1 MGRAWEARRGGDV
14 NPANQ
19 LVDFGPASRAK
30 AALSSAWYAAAV
42 RGDSATADRLLRD
55 AGIATHGKT
64 SKVGVSPDSVPPDGG
79 GSFPASRVL
88 SITHASQN
96 TGYFCGPA
104 TGYMIIRYLHGTGF
118 TSRYDGSQPGQAGL
132 ANANHMR
139 TDINKSTEWATGY
152 FVRGA
157 NRWNGDSYY
166 VQVPKPSSLASVI
179 TYSVG
184 AAGKPMAADTVE
196 FAGGVHYNNHP
207 TSKTIGHWI
216 MGYGY
221 ASSGSTS
228 YFADPV
234 GGSSAVP
241 WSGPVAKAFSYSS
254 SSFTSRFLQSNGV
267 AY

>member
-1 MGRAWEARRGGDV
+1 MAANLDRRV
-14 NPANQ
+14 SRTRITCVPTLTNQ
-19 LVDFGPASRAK
+19 QSGQ
-30 AALSSAWYAAAV
+30 
-42 RGDSATADRLLRD
+42 RGTMSEEQ
-55 AGIATHGKT
+55 I
-64 SKVGVSPDSVPPDGG
+64 VGTVIP
-79 GSFPASRVL
+79 
-88 SITHASQN
+88 I
-96 TGYFCGPA
+96 
-104 TGYMIIRYLHGTGF
+104 
-118 TSRYDGSQPGQAGL
+118 
-132 ANANHMR
+132 
-139 TDINKSTEWATGY
+139 
-152 FVRGA
+152 
-157 NRWNGDSYY
+157 Y
-166 VQVPKPSSLASVI
+166 VQVPRPSSLASVI

-221 ASSGSTS
+221 ASSGSTC

-241 WSGPVAKAFSYSS
+241 WSGPVAKTFSYSS